1 MAQRFYASAM
11 PTLSRSCLAV
21 MVLIATLAMSGCVS
35 GKASAELH
43 GYEAGPGS
51 DQVTIFYTTGL
62 EDGDGQV
69 EVLEQDVAHVKVR
82 VLYERYDGVQNA
94 IGIIKHGVS
103 TLTSPLGDRKL
114 LDEAGHEVSSQWR
127 PVISR

>member
-1 MAQRFYASAM
+1 MDQSFYASAM
-11 PTLSRSCLAV
+11 PQLSRSCLAV
-21 MVLIATLAMSGCVS
+21 MVIIATLTMSGCVS
-35 GKASAELH
+35 GGASAPLE

-51 DQVTIFYTTGL
+51 NQVTVFYTTGP

-69 EVLEQDVAHVKVR
+69 EVLEQDSAHVKVR
-82 VLYERYDGVQNA
+82 VLYEQYDGVQDLA
-94 IGIIKHGVS
+94 GVIKHGVS